1 VRLTVCEENS
11 SFFSANSQR
20 AVGYSRE
27 KAVPNPCNSKKNG
40 RAGIDQMNLWKK
52 QLVWV
57 YFWMITRE
65 TTEFLA

>member
-1 VRLTVCEENS
+1 MRLIEREENGL
-11 SFFSANSQR
+11 FFPTNSQG

-40 RAGIDQMNLWKK
+40 RAGIGQVNLWQR

-57 YFWMITRE
+57 YFWMIRRE
-65 TTEFLA
+65 TTEFLD